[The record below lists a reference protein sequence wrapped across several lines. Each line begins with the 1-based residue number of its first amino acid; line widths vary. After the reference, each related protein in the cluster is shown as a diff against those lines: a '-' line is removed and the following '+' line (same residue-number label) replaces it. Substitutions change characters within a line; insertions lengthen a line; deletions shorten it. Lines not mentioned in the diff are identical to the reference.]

1 MHDSHCLPLKLR
13 ALPSISLPK
22 GSKSFVR
29 AKSTQ
34 VQSSSLPLSFQ
45 FRTKYFIP
53 EDFAISRLNDEFA
66 TVHFPSAV
74 ALSDSDRQGQSSL
87 KHLQEV
93 VATET
98 RNWSR
103 GQAVLPTEWWRG
115 KLLGY
120 AWPSLM
126 LMEEM

>member
-1 MHDSHCLPLKLR
+1 MSELNQPKSSPPVCLFPFNSEQNIYL
-13 ALPSISLPK
+13 
-22 GSKSFVR
+22 
-29 AKSTQ
+29 
-34 VQSSSLPLSFQ
+34 
-45 FRTKYFIP
+45 IP

-74 ALSDSDRQGQSSL
+74 ALRDSDRQGQSSL

-98 RNWSR
+98 RNWSQ

-126 LMEEM
+126 LIEEM